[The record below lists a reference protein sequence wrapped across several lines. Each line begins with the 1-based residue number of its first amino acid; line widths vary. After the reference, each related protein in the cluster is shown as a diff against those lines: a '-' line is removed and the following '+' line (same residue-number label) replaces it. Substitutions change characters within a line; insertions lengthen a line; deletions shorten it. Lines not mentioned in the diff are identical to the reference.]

1 MKKKMIKYPKTRQ
14 FRNIVSSINRVVNYV
29 GKDDKGEPI
38 YDPSIPKPTL
48 TFKGTV
54 KLHGQNAGVS
64 YNTESGIYTQSR
76 NHSFDITEQPDSHN
90 GFTFFVKE
98 RKSDFLEFFDDIYI
112 SNGISPREF
121 TATIYG
127 EWAGKGTQTGVAI
140 SNIEKSF
147 FIFGVKISKPNDPD
161 HTSYW
166 VDYSNLRKNDKR
178 IYNID
183 DFKTYSIDIDFN
195 MPGLAQNKLA
205 EITNEVEAECPVAK
219 EFGHLGIGEGVVWS
233 TEYVMVSMK
242 NSEIE
247 NSERFSD
254 KLQDYLRKILPSDG
268 TFCINIG

>member
-1 MKKKMIKYPKTRQ
+1 MALR
-14 FRNIVSSINRVVNYV
+14 
-29 GKDDKGEPI
+29 
-38 YDPSIPKPTL
+38 
-48 TFKGTV
+48 
-54 KLHGQNAGVS
+54 
-64 YNTESGIYTQSR
+64 
-76 NHSFDITEQPDSHN
+76 
-90 GFTFFVKE
+90 FFVKE